1 MEESFFFG
9 AKSSFSG
16 ECTTIYWTSAS
27 NENEYPNK
35 HRCPSIAEIIAA
47 IKSLP
52 SDKAAGID
60 GIPNWCGICV
70 LPAVSKIKAK
80 VILERIR
87 DSFLSKF
94 GAEQAGF
101 RASSSCTDRINSVW
115 IIIEQWKE
123 FRSDLHMIFIDFEKA
138 FDSVH
143 RD

>member
-1 MEESFFFG
+1 MEESFFIG
-9 AKSSFSG
+9 AKSAFTG
-16 ECTTIYWTSAS
+16 ECTSTGYQPRMRTNTRINTDA
-27 NENEYPNK
+27 PG
-35 HRCPSIAEIIAA
+35 ITEIIAT